1 MSEKGGGKGMTWHRL
16 DEELPPERVRFLLWR
31 AMSDTDGGFPA
42 IARRVRYDGESVIR
56 WKSADEGWQ
65 ALEAE
70 EYKDCRWALV
80 KRPEE

>member
-1 MSEKGGGKGMTWHRL
+1 MTWHRL

-42 IARRVRYDGESVIR
+42 IARRVRFDGESVIR

-65 ALEAE
+65 ALEPE
-70 EYKDCRWALV
+70 EYKDCRWAIV
-80 KRPEE
+80 RRPEE